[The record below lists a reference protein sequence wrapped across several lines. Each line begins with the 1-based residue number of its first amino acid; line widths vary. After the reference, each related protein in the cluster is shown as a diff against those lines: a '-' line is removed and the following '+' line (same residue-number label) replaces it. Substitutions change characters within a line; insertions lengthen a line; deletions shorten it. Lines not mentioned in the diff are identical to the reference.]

1 MSTILEHETM
11 RTEVQ
16 ADHVSLLR
24 DVVSI
29 ESYSGY
35 ETNVANYLVESMKQM
50 GFDNAYVDDA
60 GNAVGKRAAPNSD
73 GRIDRTIVLLGH
85 MDTVKGQIEVREED
99 GKLYGRGTVDAKGP
113 LVTFIA
119 ATSVAQIPAG
129 TEIVVIGAVEEESST
144 SKGARHA
151 ATKFTPDLCI
161 IGEPS
166 GWDGVT
172 IGYKGILQVNYLLER
187 PMGHASGLQS
197 DVPEQA
203 IEFWN
208 NIRNYVKSY
217 NDGREKLFDLL
228 IPAIR
233 DFNFY
238 SDGLYDRV
246 KFHAS
251 IRLPMNFDYESF
263 AQWVNEL
270 DSSAY
275 VRTYGYEVAYRSNR
289 SNALSKTFNRV
300 IRSRGEQ
307 PKFKVKTG
315 TCDMNVVGPIW
326 NCPIVA
332 YGPGDS
338 SLDHTPNEHIMID
351 EYLTAIDVLTEVLE
365 AV

>member
-1 MSTILEHETM
+1 MSSILEPEM

-16 ADHVSLLR
+16 SDHVTLLR
-24 DVVSI
+24 DLVSI

-35 ETNVANYLVESMKQM
+35 ETNAANYIVESMKRL
-50 GFDNAYVDDA
+50 GFDDSYVDEA
-60 GNAVGKRAAPNSD
+60 GNAVGFRANPNNE
-73 GRIDRTIVLLGH
+73 GTIDRKIVLLGH

-113 LVTFIA
+113 LATFIA
-119 ATSVAQIPAG
+119 ATAEANIPLGTQI
-129 TEIVVIGAVEEESST
+129 IVIGAVEEEAST
-144 SKGARHA
+144 SKGARYA
-151 ATKFTPDLCI
+151 ATQFAPDFCI

-172 IGYKGILQVNYLLER
+172 IGYKGILQINYLLER

-208 NIRNYVKSY
+208 KIKSYVKSF
-217 NDGREKLFDLL
+217 NDGRDKLFDQL

-238 SDGLYDRV
+238 TDGLYDRV

-275 VRTYGYEVAYRSNR
+275 VRTYGYEVAFRSNR
-289 SNALSKTFNRV
+289 SNPLSKTFNRV
-300 IRSRGEQ
+300 IRQRGEQ

-315 TCDMNVVGPIW
+315 TCDMNVVGPQW
-326 NCPIVA
+326 KCPIVA

-338 SLDHTPNEHIMID
+338 TLDHTPNEHIVIE
-351 EYLTAIDVLTEVLE
+351 EYLTAIEVLRE
-365 AV
+365 VIELM